1 MNKILNAQRPTLSA
15 ECSIQKV
22 GRWELD
28 VERWVFTS
36 R

>member
-1 MNKILNAQRPTLSA
+1 MNKILNAQRPTLNA

-28 VERWVFTS
+28 VERWAFSS